1 MGQCSR
7 FAQQRLCFSVHSTRY
22 TMFSLLTK
30 ILLIALAIISIL
42 IVLGTHTLQ
51 YADPEDLRALAF
63 SILPMAVKTSTDASA
78 GTQSNPTSLGDPVIE
93 GMGTDQNEPNK
104 ESVHAAD
111 PASDMKTS
119 SKGSFCTSTP
129 NDKSELER
137 KCGKLTKGNCKTMDC
152 CVLLNGAKCV
162 TGDEHGPTFAS
173 DHKSDKPGD
182 DYWYYKGD
190 CYGNTCP
197 KT

>member
-1 MGQCSR
+1 
-7 FAQQRLCFSVHSTRY
+7 
-22 TMFSLLTK
+22 MFSLLTK
-30 ILLIALAIISIL
+30 VLLIALALVSIL

-51 YADPEDLRALAF
+51 YANPEDLRALAF
-63 SILPMAVKTSTDASA
+63 SILPMAVKTSTDSLS
-78 GTQSNPTSLGDPVIE
+78 GKPTDNVVE
-93 GMGTDQNEPNK
+93 GMNTGHDEPSK

-111 PASDMKTS
+111 PAADMKTS

-137 KCGKLTKGNCKTMDC
+137 KCGKLTKGNCKTIDC

>member
-1 MGQCSR
+1 
-7 FAQQRLCFSVHSTRY
+7 
-22 TMFSLLTK
+22 MFSLLTK
-30 ILLIALAIISIL
+30 VLLIALALVSIL

-51 YADPEDLRALAF
+51 YANPEDLRALAF
-63 SILPMAVKTSTDASA
+63 SILPMAVKTSTDSLS
-78 GTQSNPTSLGDPVIE
+78 GKPTDNVVE
-93 GMGTDQNEPNK
+93 GMNTGHDEPSK

-137 KCGKLTKGNCKTMDC
+137 KCGKLTKSNCKTMDC